1 MNDLDTLTVLKLL
14 AKGRPRHMVAAAVG
28 VTPAEVDQV
37 GGENGMP
44 DQHLLRA
51 AARRLESELAAT
63 IPTAAAAREHPLVF
77 SPVME
82 PASGGNA
89 EGERTKRCSKC
100 RTPKP
105 LSGFH
110 VDRRR
115 SDGLCLQ
122 CKECMRE
129 APSQRYRPYT
139 PSRAVRTRARQRAL
153 RRLAELHPR
162 DFAGL
167 MAEEIEKARAELEPL
182 KAAADAT
189 GKGTSHTQR
198 HDPVRRRKPVGEIAA
213 LLKGGPRPAGQSP
226 VERLR
231 DDVGR
236 CPLCIDSHDRGHI
249 CPACGAAPDERS
261 A

>member
-129 APSQRYRPYT
+129 APSQRYRPT
-139 PSRAVRTRARQRAL
+139 RRRGPCGPVPGSGRCAASLNCTRA
-153 RRLAELHPR
+153 
-162 DFAGL
+162 
-167 MAEEIEKARAELEPL
+167 I
-182 KAAADAT
+182 
-189 GKGTSHTQR
+189 
-198 HDPVRRRKPVGEIAA
+198 
-213 LLKGGPRPAGQSP
+213 SP
-226 VERLR
+226 VSWPRR
-231 DDVGR
+231 SR
-236 CPLCIDSHDRGHI
+236 RH
-249 CPACGAAPDERS
+249 APSSNR
-261 A
+261 